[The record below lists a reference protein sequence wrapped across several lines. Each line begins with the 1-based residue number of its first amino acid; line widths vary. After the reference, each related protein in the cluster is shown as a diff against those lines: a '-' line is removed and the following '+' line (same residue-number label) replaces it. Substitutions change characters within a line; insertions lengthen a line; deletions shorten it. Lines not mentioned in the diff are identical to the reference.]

1 MDPCLGAE
9 KSAVTKTVRSM
20 MFCGW
25 LQGGGYCAERGF
37 CGTSSLKTK
46 EFVKRGALLSEVPFG
61 AQNAIE

>member
-9 KSAVTKTVRSM
+9 KSAVTKTVRPM

-25 LQGGGYCAERGF
+25 LERVGYCEKFGLRGLLL
-37 CGTSSLKTK
+37 LKTK
-46 EFVKRGALLSEVPFG
+46 RFLWRSVLLSEVPFG